1 MRLTWRWWWYWL
13 SLFVSSLSIMIN
25 ERSRKSLNAKRCRKM
40 YIRWKGNCNRLAC
53 IFDDRTTNHSI
64 KWNRRQ
70 CACVNTRAKHDKK
83 ISGMCIIPAM
93 SADCVAGVWYT
104 PYAYMKRT
112 SKQHWNNLSFTLTRN
127 EMDGNG
133 MNLQLQV
140 QHVLCFLDSDMD
152 LYSKRKIRF
161 SIGTWLIFQ
170 IETIIECKWA
180 FLFSLFSRNKIHL
193 HFVSSF

>member
-1 MRLTWRWWWYWL
+1 M
-13 SLFVSSLSIMIN
+13 MILIVTVYFKSFN
-25 ERSRKSLNAKRCRKM
+25 YDKWTLAKKFECETMQKNVHPMERKLQSFGM
-40 YIRWKGNCNRLAC
+40 YIRWQ
-53 IFDDRTTNHSI
+53 NH
-64 KWNRRQ
+64 KWNRCQ

-112 SKQHWNNLSFTLTRN
+112 SKQHWNSLSFTLTRN

-152 LYSKRKIRF
+152 LKFKEKNQIFDWNMTYISNRNNHWMQMGI
-161 SIGTWLIFQ
+161 SILSVQQKYNSF
-170 IETIIECKWA
+170 A
-180 FLFSLFSRNKIHL
+180 FRE
-193 HFVSSF
+193 